1 MIQVPLCSN
10 SYFISSSYHLNLS
23 NIYKCS
29 MKTKYID
36 LNILN

>member
-1 MIQVPLCSN
+1 MIQVPLCPN
-10 SYFISSSYHLNLS
+10 SYFISSPYHLNLS
-23 NIYKCS
+23 NNIKCS